1 MSLFKVA
8 GMALAGLIAITS
20 AAATAAPNIA
30 RTAVPADEPIVEQVK
45 KKKKK
50 KKRDRAGKCGT
61 YKYFDKKKKKCV
73 DARR

>member
-1 MSLFKVA
+1 
-8 GMALAGLIAITS
+8 
-20 AAATAAPNIA
+20 
-30 RTAVPADEPIVEQVK
+30 VPADEPIVEEIK

-61 YKYFDKKKKKCV
+61 YKYFDKKKKMCV